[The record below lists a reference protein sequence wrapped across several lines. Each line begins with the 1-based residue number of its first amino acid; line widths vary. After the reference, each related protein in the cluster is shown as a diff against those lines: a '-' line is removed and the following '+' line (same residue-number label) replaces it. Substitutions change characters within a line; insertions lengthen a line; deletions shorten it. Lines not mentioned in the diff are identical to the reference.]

1 LESRDLAGALREIAK
16 QRCEGTGIET
26 SVEVSGD
33 SRRFAPIVEN
43 NLLRI
48 GQEAIFN
55 ATKYAHAKQIMV
67 KLQFGAKEFRL
78 VVRDDGCG
86 FDATHPPTAANSF
99 GLTAMRE
106 RAGELK
112 GELQVNSDRERGT
125 EVVFTMPLFPE

>member
-1 LESRDLAGALREIAK
+1 M
-16 QRCEGTGIET
+16 
-26 SVEVSGD
+26 
-33 SRRFAPIVEN
+33 VEN

-55 ATKYAHAKQIMV
+55 ATKYANAKRITVEV
-67 KLQFGAKEFRL
+67 KFGAKEFQL

-86 FDATHPPTAANSF
+86 FDAAHPPTVADSF

-112 GELQVNSDRERGT
+112 GKLQVNSNRQRGT
-125 EVVFTMPLFPE
+125 EVIFTMPLSPE

>member
-1 LESRDLAGALREIAK
+1 M
-16 QRCEGTGIET
+16 
-26 SVEVSGD
+26 
-33 SRRFAPIVEN
+33 VEN

-55 ATKYAHAKQIMV
+55 ATKYAHAKRITV
-67 KLQFGAKEFRL
+67 KLEFGAKEFRL

-86 FDATHPPTAANSF
+86 FDAAHPPSADSF

-125 EVVFTMPLFPE
+125 EVVFTMPLSRE